1 MYRTSSK
8 GLRWK
13 YEHLW
18 YFKLILRKIK
28 LVNFRNYANLN
39 INFSKNINII
49 IGDNAQGKTNL
60 LESIYTLAL
69 TKSYR
74 TTNDANLIRNNQ
86 EKFIV
91 VGEIKDNSVF
101 KKLSVELHNN
111 NKIVKLND
119 NIINKISDYIGNLYV
134 ILSSPDDLQ
143 IIKGSPSERRNFLNI
158 EISQLSSNYIKKYNE
173 FNKILK
179 MRNDYLKL
187 LLTNNLSDYSYLD
200 ILTNNLIERELDIYI
215 ERNNFINNINENL
228 SKIYENIME
237 ISNLKILYQPNIEIN
252 DFDRDKLREILK
264 DKYKKNIKR
273 EILMGMTL
281 YGPHRDDFT
290 FIIEEND
297 IKIYGS
303 QGQQKI
309 AFIALKFAEIP
320 IFEEKTGTKPVIL
333 LDDIFSEL
341 DKKKKNRLMKYIND
355 DYQVIITSNDTKD
368 IGKEILMNSK
378 IIKVK
383 DGKIIEKGG
392 DNNGRESSRKES
404 RGWNWYN
411 SR

>member
-1 MYRTSSK
+1 M
-8 GLRWK
+8 
-13 YEHLW
+13 
-18 YFKLILRKIK
+18 ILRKIK

-404 RGWNWYN
+404 RG
-411 SR
+411 

>member
-1 MYRTSSK
+1 M
-8 GLRWK
+8 
-13 YEHLW
+13 
-18 YFKLILRKIK
+18 ILRKIK

-91 VGEIKDNSVF
+91 VGEIKNNSIF

-119 NIINKISDYIGNLYV
+119 NIVNKISDYIGNLYV

-228 SKIYENIME
+228 SKIYENIMD

-252 DFDRDKLREILK
+252 DFDRDNLREILK

-290 FIIEEND
+290 FIIKEND

-404 RGWNWYN
+404 RG
-411 SR
+411 

>member
-1 MYRTSSK
+1 M
-8 GLRWK
+8 
-13 YEHLW
+13 
-18 YFKLILRKIK
+18 ILRKIK

-74 TTNDANLIRNNQ
+74 TTNDVNLIRNNQ

-228 SKIYENIME
+228 SKIYENIMD

-252 DFDRDKLREILK
+252 DFDRDNLREILK

-368 IGKEILMNSK
+368 ISKEILMNSK

-404 RGWNWYN
+404 RG
-411 SR
+411 